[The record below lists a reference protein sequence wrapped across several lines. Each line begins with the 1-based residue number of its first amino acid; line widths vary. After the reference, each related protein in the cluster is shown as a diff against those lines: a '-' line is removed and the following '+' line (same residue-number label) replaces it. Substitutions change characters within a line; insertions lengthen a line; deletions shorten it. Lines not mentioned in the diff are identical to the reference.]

1 MFGGSSKPHC
11 ANQPISLKFKRSS
24 LSPFSFLFFPPFPDP
39 SPLNLQYPVPH
50 LSLNFNT
57 FSFAILIIHPK
68 HRLLP
73 SRIPPP
79 LTSNIQFLISQSI
92 STLSPSLSSQY
103 TPKTPLTPFPDSSPL
118 NLQYPIPHL
127 SFNFNTFSFTIL
139 TIPPKHLLLPSRI
152 PPPLTFNSSSKSGA
166 KQSAYPPCILCT
178 QRKKI
183 NAAQRGPQGA
193 LPQERSE
200 ARTPVLEE

>member
-39 SPLNLQYPVPH
+39 
-50 LSLNFNT
+50 
-57 FSFAILIIHPK
+57 
-68 HRLLP
+68 
-73 SRIPPP
+73 
-79 LTSNIQFLISQSI
+79 
-92 STLSPSLSSQY
+92 
-103 TPKTPLTPFPDSSPL
+103 SPL